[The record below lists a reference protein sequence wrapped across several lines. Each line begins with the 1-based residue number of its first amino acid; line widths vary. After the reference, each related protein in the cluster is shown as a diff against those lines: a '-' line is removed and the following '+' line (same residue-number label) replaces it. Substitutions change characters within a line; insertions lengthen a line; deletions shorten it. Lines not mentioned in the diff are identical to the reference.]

1 MPQGERIKRGGE
13 GRQRGDERSERK
25 SDREK
30 ERETKYTR
38 IEGEKMRCQGGTEK
52 LKEWTR
58 ETKNIQG

>member
-1 MPQGERIKRGGE
+1 MRGGE

-52 LKEWTR
+52 LKE
-58 ETKNIQG
+58 